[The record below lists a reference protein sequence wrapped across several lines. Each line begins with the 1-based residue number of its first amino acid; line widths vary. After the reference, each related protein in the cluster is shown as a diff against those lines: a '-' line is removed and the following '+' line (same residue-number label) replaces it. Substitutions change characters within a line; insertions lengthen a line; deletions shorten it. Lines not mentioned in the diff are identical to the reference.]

1 MAKGDVK
8 EVIYGKHAKYE
19 VREST
24 MVTFNRAYVIYKDGK
39 YWKGSYDSLARA
51 VEVARD
57 AG

>member
-24 MVTFNRAYVIYKDGK
+24 VLSLHRKYVIYKDGQ
-39 YWKGSYDSLARA
+39 YWKGTYDSLARA